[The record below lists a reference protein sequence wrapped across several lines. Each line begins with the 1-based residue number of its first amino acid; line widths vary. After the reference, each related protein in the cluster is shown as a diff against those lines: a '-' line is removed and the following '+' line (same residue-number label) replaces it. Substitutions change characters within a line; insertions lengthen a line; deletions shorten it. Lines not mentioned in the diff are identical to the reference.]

1 MALRYTA
8 NVSYF
13 MTTPLGRSVPLSDW
27 KSIRADTILKLLYG
41 ASRNP
46 FNPNNDP
53 VEMDVLVQAT
63 GLGLTDVHYLIETM
77 EAGGLVEVTKDSQG
91 KPLAARLSERG
102 REWVSFQLVRVS
114 ELGGSSG

>member
-1 MALRYTA
+1 
-8 NVSYF
+8 
-13 MTTPLGRSVPLSDW
+13 MTTPLGRSVPLDDW

-53 VEMDVLVQAT
+53 VKMDLLVQAT
-63 GLGLTDVHYLIETM
+63 GLSLAHVAYLVETM

-91 KPLAARLSERG
+91 HPVAVRLSDRG
-102 REWVSFQLVRVS
+102 REWVSFQLARVT
-114 ELGGSSG
+114 ELSSSSG